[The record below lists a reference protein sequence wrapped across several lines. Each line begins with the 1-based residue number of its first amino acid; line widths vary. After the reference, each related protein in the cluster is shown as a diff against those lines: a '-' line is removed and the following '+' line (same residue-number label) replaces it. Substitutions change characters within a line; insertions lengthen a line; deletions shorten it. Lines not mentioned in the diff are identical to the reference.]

1 MSAPTVTDQP
11 GRRKRALGKWQL
23 TAVVTVVGLVASV
36 LVTYGAAGSYD
47 SLMHL
52 AVAHHVPLPRLNPVG
67 LDGGLFGVILLD
79 IVLTWAFHPLAWLRL
94 TARLLALG
102 TLAANLA
109 AGWPDP
115 IAVFLRIFAP
125 ALIVIIT
132 EAVRAVLL
140 DRATETR
147 DRIPLGRWLLAFPST
162 FKLWRRMI
170 LWRVNDYG
178 AAVEQEL
185 GRRQAV
191 VKLAAFYVGKDWRR
205 AAPGDLV
212 WMLRNG
218 VRMDEAFAR
227 VAELTLARDL
237 ASDTSPGT
245 VSGSPGDVSETVP
258 EARPETLS
266 RARRE
271 ARPKPRSEHAPS
283 PALKLAAS
291 KSRSMVPSELE
302 PHVTAMLEAYGDVS
316 QAQIKRDLHVSTA
329 KAAEALRLA
338 KRARTVVPMAVRA

>member
-1 MSAPTVTDQP
+1 MTPPVRTDQP
-11 GRRKRALGKWQL
+11 KREKRTLRGWQL
-23 TAVVTVVGLVASV
+23 AVVVTVIAIVAAV
-36 LVTYGAAGSYD
+36 LITYGVAGSYD
-47 SLMHL
+47 SLWHL
-52 AVAHHVPLPRLNPVG
+52 AAAHHVPLPRLNPVG
-67 LDGGLFGVILLD
+67 LDGGLIGVIFAD
-79 IVLTWAFHPLAWLRL
+79 IALTWAFRPLGWLRL
-94 TARLLALG
+94 TARLLAVG
-102 TLAANLA
+102 TLAANA
-109 AGWPDP
+109 SAGWPDP
-115 IAVFLRIFAP
+115 VAVFLRIFAP

-140 DRATETR
+140 DRAEETR

-162 FKLWRRMI
+162 FRMWRRMI

-191 VKLAAFYVGKDWRR
+191 VQLAVHYAGQDWRKE
-205 AAPGDLV
+205 APGDLV

-218 VRMDEAFAR
+218 VQMDEAFAR
-227 VAELTLARDL
+227 VTELTLARDL
-237 ASDTSPGT
+237 APDEPPSEPET
-245 VSGSPGDVSETVP
+245 SPGDVSETVP
-258 EARPETLS
+258 KARSETLS

-271 ARPKPRSEHAPS
+271 ARPKPRLEHAPA

-338 KRARTVVPMAVRA
+338 KRARTVVPMAVRG